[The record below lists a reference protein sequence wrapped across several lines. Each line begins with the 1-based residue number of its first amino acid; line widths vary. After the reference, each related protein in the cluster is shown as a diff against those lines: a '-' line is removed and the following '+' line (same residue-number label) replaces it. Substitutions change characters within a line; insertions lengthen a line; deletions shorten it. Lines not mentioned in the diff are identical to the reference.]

1 MYESYIA
8 FEILQV
14 VNLVSEDRI
23 LNHKYIF
30 YL

>member
-14 VNLVSEDRI
+14 VNLVSEARI